1 MFAHFWAIIPAIFPT
16 TVALFGWLEA
26 KASSRKADTVIIQ
39 TNGTLS
45 RLHARNQ
52 QLAAELSKYNV
63 PIPPP
68 LTEGDGNERDS

>member
-1 MFAHFWAIIPAIFPT
+1 M
-16 TVALFGWLEA
+16 EA
-26 KASSRKADTVIIQ
+26 KSSSKKSDMIILQ

-68 LTEGDGNERDS
+68 IEGETNERNS